1 MERSN
6 TLYPYEYELDCTQ
19 HNGKYN
25 KTKKEWVD
33 KQLLKQYDYN
43 IKCDSEDIVGDKK
56 LTEIKKL

>member
-1 MERSN
+1 MERSL
-6 TLYPYEYELDCTQ
+6 THPYEYELDCTQ

-43 IKCDSEDIVGDKK
+43 INCDSNEKAGDKK
-56 LTEIKKL
+56 VKEIKKL

>member
-25 KTKKEWVD
+25 KTKKEWLD